1 MCQGWACADGQ
12 AKKSEYKGRVREAG
26 VPKGIQHARRRGQR
40 GQRKE
45 RDVAAKTVL
54 DLMKQR
60 RWLAASGGV
69 SAKWRH

>member
-1 MCQGWACADGQ
+1 M
-12 AKKSEYKGRVREAG
+12 REAG